1 MGLTRSPTDGIIN
14 IESEV
19 NKMTDVAIVVGYI
32 TTMTAIA
39 IAIGAAAIVISFMQS
54 EENSIKE
61 WFDNF

>member
-1 MGLTRSPTDGIIN
+1 MLTRNAINGIIN

-19 NKMTDVAIVVGYI
+19 NKMTDFMMVVGYI
-32 TTMTAIA
+32 TTMTATA
-39 IAIGAAAIVISFMQS
+39 IAIGAVAMVVCFMQS